1 MSSDSVNSY
10 MPPCSSSAPGHD
22 INMMWA
28 WKVGCRYIR
37 EHPEEC
43 VPVRVEDVG
52 DGGFGEVLFD
62 GTATS
67 TLQVIRPAW
76 GGGAPCPP
84 PEATAIRRSGPGT
97 TATDG
102 RSRAGDRSQR
112 SDTRAADGSSSAVPA
127 PYLPC
132 SRLDDRD

>member
-10 MPPCSSSAPGHD
+10 MPPCSSSPPGHD
-22 INMMWA
+22 INMMWT

-43 VPVRVEDVG
+43 VPVCVEDVG

-76 GGGAPCPP
+76 GGGAPCPRGHGN
-84 PEATAIRRSGPGT
+84 PEVRARDYGH
-97 TATDG
+97 G
-102 RSRAGDRSQR
+102 R
-112 SDTRAADGSSSAVPA
+112 AVP
-127 PYLPC
+127 
-132 SRLDDRD
+132 RG